1 MEKVRSLLVRPNLE
15 IKQESD
21 GSDTLG
27 IKGLEKPVSA
37 IMKGLHIHQDN
48 ESTTFSLENPI
59 VGGPIA
65 ILDGKSDKILVPGT
79 KRVIKGH
86 NATLLIKVRDTI
98 QMLILGDG

>member
-1 MEKVRSLLVRPNLE
+1 MEKFRSLLVRPNLE
-15 IKQESD
+15 IKQDSD

-37 IMKGLHIHQDN
+37 IMKGLHIHQDDK
-48 ESTTFSLENPI
+48 STTFSLENPI
-59 VGGPIA
+59 VGGPAVIH
-65 ILDGKSDKILVPGT
+65 DGKSDNILIPGT

-86 NATLLIKVRDTI
+86 NATLFIKVKDTI